1 MCGSVRK
8 RRGLKV
14 EATVWQDHDYK
25 LNKLIC
31 TFSAKQ
37 KELFDDCQET
47 VAYIDSLIAI
57 ENRRIGFEEGMHTA
71 QELLDIQTSPK

>member
-1 MCGSVRK
+1 M
-8 RRGLKV
+8 
-14 EATVWQDHDYK
+14 EATVW
-25 LNKLIC
+25 
-31 TFSAKQ
+31 
-37 KELFDDCQET
+37 QET

>member
-1 MCGSVRK
+1 M
-8 RRGLKV
+8 
-14 EATVWQDHDYK
+14 ETTVWQEHDQK

-37 KELFDDCQET
+37 KELFDDWQET
-47 VAYIDSLIAI
+47 VAYIDSLVAI

-71 QELLDIQTSPK
+71 RELLDIQTSPK